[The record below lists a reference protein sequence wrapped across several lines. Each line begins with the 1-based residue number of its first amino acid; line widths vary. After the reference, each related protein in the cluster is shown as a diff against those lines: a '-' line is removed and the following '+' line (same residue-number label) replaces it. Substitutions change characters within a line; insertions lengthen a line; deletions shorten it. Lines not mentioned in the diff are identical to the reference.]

1 MFVAPTRWLILQDIK
16 NNNLSQIDLKKQ
28 FYGLGIF
35 PDSELY
41 LARKLKNDS
50 INILS
55 IYRPSMYVNLI
66 FEYRGNWDTL
76 NGVNFVDW
84 IPASQRRRNLHLTP
98 LKTCLV
104 LVNPD
109 TLNHLTDYKDK
120 RIDAVTKANYI
131 WMMHLVNRINAT
143 VTYTWRNTWGYQD
156 QNGTWSGMIG
166 LLDRNEIDFGGTAT
180 FLIKQRIGVIEYL
193 HLYTPVGSKFVFRKP
208 PLSYVSNLFTLP
220 FGRTVWYA
228 IAVMTCV
235 ICGFLYITLKW
246 EWKKT
251 LESQENTRHPDNLQK
266 DPSLSDDLLILSSA
280 IFQQG
285 LSYEPRTISSR
296 IITLMLLLAA
306 LSLYA
311 SYTANI
317 VALLQS
323 TSNSINTLK
332 DLIQSGLKFG
342 IYDIVYNRYYFG
354 ALDDPIRR
362 EFRER
367 FVTNKSSVWLTM
379 ENGIERV
386 RKGLFAFHVDTA
398 AGYQLMQET
407 YDEDEKCGLQEIDY
421 MGVLDPMLVIKRRS
435 PYREIFKV
443 GSLWLREAG
452 LQQRDTPRLFTK
464 KPVCVG
470 QTSFISVGTTECYAA
485 FYTIIYGVAI
495 AFGVLFIEIIY
506 HRCFE
511 SKTDDS
517 SESENDIEN
526 DVDQLQESRQT
537 SGESLEAIE

>member
-1 MFVAPTRWLILQDIK
+1 MIKAIRAPLTVTGFFCFNSDLKLSKKLSQNNIINNIKNLINHQYDFEENQELKLSHQNLYILDVDCPDATELLLKAEESEMFVAPTRWLLLQDTT
-16 NNNLSQIDLKKQ
+16 NNNSSQLNLKNQ
-28 FYGLGIF
+28 FDGLGIF

-41 LARKLKNDS
+41 LAQRLKNDS

-55 IYRPSMYVNLI
+55 IYRPSMYVNII
-66 FEYRGNWDTL
+66 FEYRGNWNART
-76 NGVNFVDW
+76 GVNFVDS

-251 LESQENTRHPDNLQK
+251 LESSEENTRHPDDLQK

-280 IFQQG
+280 ILQQG

-379 ENGIERV
+379 EDGIERV
-386 RKGLFAFHVDTA
+386 RKGLFAFHVDTG

-407 YDEDEKCGLQEIDY
+407 YDEDEKCGLEEIDY

-435 PYREIFKV
+435 PYRELFKV
-443 GSLWLREAG
+443 GLV
-452 LQQRDTPRLFTK
+452 FFK
-464 KPVCVG
+464 
-470 QTSFISVGTTECYAA
+470 
-485 FYTIIYGVAI
+485 IIY
-495 AFGVLFIEIIY
+495 IINIIMT
-506 HRCFE
+506 FL
-511 SKTDDS
+511 K
-517 SESENDIEN
+517 I
-526 DVDQLQESRQT
+526 
-537 SGESLEAIE
+537 